1 MKRTIIAAAA
11 MAMAIAAAAQE
22 PVQDN
27 QNLEVVFDGCQPLK
41 VLSKDSSCGNGADPV
56 NEACR
61 PDNGPVRWVP
71 LDSIKEITTKDNS
84 QGGLHN
90 CMAKPEQGY
99 YQCIVRGNVGD
110 VVSYNVISTGDCKLD
125 PVIRIRQ

>member
-1 MKRTIIAAAA
+1 
-11 MAMAIAAAAQE
+11 MAMAFGAAAQE
-22 PVQDN
+22 N
-27 QNLEVVFDGCQPLK
+27 QNLEVVFNGCEPVE
-41 VLSKDSSCGNGADPV
+41 VLSKDGSCGNGPDPV
-56 NEACR
+56 NLACR

-71 LDSIKEITTKDNS
+71 LDSIKEITTKENS
-84 QGGLHN
+84 PGGLHN

-110 VVSYNVISTGDCKLD
+110 DVSYNVISTGNCKLD